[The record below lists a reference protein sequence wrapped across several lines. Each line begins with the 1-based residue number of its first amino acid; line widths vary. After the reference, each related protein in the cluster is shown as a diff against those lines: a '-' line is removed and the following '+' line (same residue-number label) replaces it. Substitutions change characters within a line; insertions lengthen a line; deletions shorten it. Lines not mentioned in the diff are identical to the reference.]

1 MLASWPVRAAGD
13 RIGPSLE
20 APAAE
25 PPAPGGKTGPLS
37 AGPAVAALVV
47 CVCALFFGNGLSDA
61 PLVWIGGIALVAAAA
76 FLVRAPALG
85 RAGLAYLGCLA
96 GLALWCGVSVLW
108 SASPDSTWTTTNR
121 TLVYLGFAVLGVLV
135 GPALDRVAAGATAVA
150 AAVCGW
156 ALLAKCVP
164 AIYSDYGRFAR
175 LRAPLDDANML
186 ALVAVAG
193 VALALWAGSAG
204 GRAADARPDDRVAQ
218 GGPGGLAAR
227 SRVGAAVLLYLFVL
241 TLLLTYSRFGVAL
254 ACVVAAAYVLREPR
268 RLESIATLVLGSV
281 AGGAVFVLAL
291 ALNGITSDGQSRSV
305 RAHDGW
311 VFALAVVGVAVVVAL
326 AARVPLPRAHER
338 TIERAA
344 AVVALAGVVAVVVLS
359 VVKAGTIWHEF
370 TNPVSAQTTSST
382 KHLTELGS
390 GNRWTWWTEAW
401 RGFTSHPL
409 GGTGAGTFQLTDLRY
424 RRSTDITALEPHNVP
439 LQFLSETGI
448 VGFLLWV
455 GLAAAALTSIR
466 RRGPL
471 PLLVAAFFV
480 HSVGN
485 YDWNFVA
492 VCGPFLF
499 LAGVLVTGE
508 RERARRPVPAVAFA
522 VVFALG
528 CVYSLAAPWLAQRAE
543 ATATTLSQ
551 LKRAHS
557 YDPLNTQ
564 IITEQAVFF
573 EATAPRTAER
583 YYRDA
588 IALEPTNAEIWLELA
603 TFYAENGAWE
613 DAYKAL
619 SKAYAYDPAG
629 PAGQCG
635 LARQIRRKV
644 GIRTTCR
651 GAGLPPIP

>member
-13 RIGPSLE
+13 RM
-20 APAAE
+20 
-25 PPAPGGKTGPLS
+25 
-37 AGPAVAALVV
+37 GPAVAALVV
-47 CVCALFFGNGLSDA
+47 CVCALFFGDGLSDA

-76 FLVRAPALG
+76 FLLWAPALG
-85 RAGLAYLGCLA
+85 RAGVAYLGCLA
-96 GLALWCGVSVLW
+96 GLALWCGLSVLW
-108 SASPDSTWTTTNR
+108 SASPERTWTTTNR

-135 GPALDRVAAGATAVA
+135 GPRLERVAAVAAAVV

-164 AIYSDYGRFAR
+164 AFYSDYGRFAR

-193 VALALWAGSAG
+193 VTLAVW
-204 GRAADARPDDRVAQ
+204 
-218 GGPGGLAAR
+218 LAAR
-227 SRVGAAVLLYLFVL
+227 SRVGGTVLLYVSVV

-254 ACVVAAAYVLREPR
+254 ACIAAAAYVLREPR
-268 RLESIATLVLGSV
+268 RVEGIATLALGGI
-281 AGGAVFVLAL
+281 AGGAVFGVAL
-291 ALNGITSDGQSRSV
+291 ALNGITSDGEPRSV

-311 VFALAVVGVAVVVAL
+311 VFALALVGVGLAVAF
-326 AARVPLPRAHER
+326 AARLPLPRAHDR

-344 AVVALAGVVAVVVLS
+344 AIVALAAVLAVVVLS
-359 VVKAGTIWHEF
+359 VVRAGTIWHGF
-370 TNPVSAQTTSST
+370 TNPVSAQTTSTT

-390 GNRWTWWTEAW
+390 GNRWAWWTEAW
-401 RGFTSHPL
+401 RGFTNHPL

-424 RRSTDITALEPHNVP
+424 RQSSDITALEPHNVP
-439 LQFLSETGI
+439 LQFLTETGI
-448 VGFLLWV
+448 VGFLLWL
-455 GLAAAALTSIR
+455 GLAAAALASIR

-480 HSVGN
+480 HAVVN

-499 LAGVLVTGE
+499 LAGVLVA
-508 RERARRPVPAVAFA
+508 REGRRSRRPVLAVACA

-543 ATATTLSQ
+543 AKATTLSAFAH
-551 LKRAHS
+551 AHS

-564 IITEQAVFF
+564 IITD
-573 EATAPRTAER
+573 EAAFAPTLRAAQR

-588 IALEPTNAEIWLELA
+588 ITLEPTNAAVWLELT
-603 TFYAENGAWE
+603 TFYAENHAWE
-613 DAYKAL
+613 LAYKAL
-619 SKAYAYDPAG
+619 SKAYRYDPKG

-635 LARQIRRKV
+635 LAHQIRRKV
-644 GIRTTCR
+644 GVRATCR

>member
-13 RIGPSLE
+13 RI
-20 APAAE
+20 
-25 PPAPGGKTGPLS
+25 
-37 AGPAVAALVV
+37 GPAVAALVV
-47 CVCALFFGNGLSDA
+47 CVCALFFGNGLTDG

-76 FLVRAPALG
+76 FVVWAPVLG
-85 RAGLAYLGCLA
+85 RAGLAYLGCLG
-96 GLALWCGVSVLW
+96 GLALWCGLSVLW
-108 SASPDSTWTTTNR
+108 SASPDRTWTTTNR
-121 TLVYLGFAVLGVLV
+121 TLVYFGFAALGVLV
-135 GPALDRVAAGATAVA
+135 GPRLDGVVAATTAVV

-164 AIYSDYGRFAR
+164 ALYSDYGRFAR
-175 LRAPLDDANML
+175 LRAPVDDANML

-193 VALALWAGSAG
+193 VALALW
-204 GRAADARPDDRVAQ
+204 V
-218 GGPGGLAAR
+218 AAR
-227 SRVGAAVLLYLFVL
+227 SRVGGTVLLYLFAL

-281 AGGAVFVLAL
+281 AGGAVFVGAL
-291 ALNGITSDGQSRSV
+291 ELNGITSDGQPRSV

-326 AARVPLPRAHER
+326 AARLPLPRAHEGM
-338 TIERAA
+338 IERAA
-344 AVVALAGVVAVVVLS
+344 ALVALAGVLAVVVLS

-370 TNPVSAQTTSST
+370 TNPVSTQTTSTT

-401 RGFTSHPL
+401 RGFTNHPL

-424 RRSTDITALEPHNVP
+424 RQSTDITALEPHNVP

-448 VGFLLWV
+448 VGFLLWL

-480 HSVGN
+480 HAVGN

-499 LAGVLVTGE
+499 LAGVLVAGE
-508 RERARRPVPAVAFA
+508 RVRARRPATAVAFA

-528 CVYSLAAPWLAQRAE
+528 CVYSLAAPWLAQRAV
-543 ATATTLSQ
+543 AKATTLSQ

-564 IITEQAVFF
+564 IITEEAVFF

-588 IALEPTNAEIWLELA
+588 IALEPTNAEVWLELA

-635 LARQIRRKV
+635 LARQIRHKV

-651 GAGLPPIP
+651 GAGLAPIP

>member
-13 RIGPSLE
+13 RIGPAL
-20 APAAE
+20 
-25 PPAPGGKTGPLS
+25 
-37 AGPAVAALVV
+37 AALVV

-76 FLVRAPALG
+76 FLVWAPALG

-96 GLALWCGVSVLW
+96 GLALWCGLSVLW
-108 SASPDSTWTTTNR
+108 SASPDRTWTTTNR
-121 TLVYLGFAVLGVLV
+121 TLVYLGFAALGVLV
-135 GPALDRVAAGATAVA
+135 GHDLDRVAAVATAVV

-164 AIYSDYGRFAR
+164 ALYADYGRFAR

-193 VALALWAGSAG
+193 VALALWS
-204 GRAADARPDDRVAQ
+204 
-218 GGPGGLAAR
+218 AAR
-227 SRVGAAVLLYLFVL
+227 SRVGGTVLLYVFVV

-254 ACVVAAAYVLREPR
+254 ACAVAAAYVLREPR
-268 RLESIATLVLGSV
+268 RVESIATLVLGGV
-281 AGGAVFVLAL
+281 AGGAVFAVAL
-291 ALNGITSDGQSRSV
+291 TLNGITSDGQPRSV

-311 VFALAVVGVAVVVAL
+311 VFALVLVGVGLVVAL
-326 AARVPLPRAHER
+326 AARGRLPRTHER

-344 AVVALAGVVAVVVLS
+344 AVVALAAVLAVVVLS

-370 TNPVSAQTTSST
+370 TNPVSAQTTSTT

-424 RRSTDITALEPHNVP
+424 RQSTDITALEPHNVP

-448 VGFLLWV
+448 VGFLLWL
-455 GLAAAALTSIR
+455 GLAAAALVSIR

-480 HSVGN
+480 HAVVN
-485 YDWNFVA
+485 YDWSFVA

-499 LAGVLVTGE
+499 LAGVLVTE
-508 RERARRPVPAVAFA
+508 RRERARRPVLAAVFA

-543 ATATTLSQ
+543 AKATTLAQ
-551 LKRAHS
+551 LKHAHS

-564 IITEQAVFF
+564 IITEEAVFF
-573 EATAPRTAER
+573 EATAPRTAQR

-588 IALEPTNAEIWLELA
+588 IALEPTNAELWLELA
-603 TFYAENGAWE
+603 TFYADNHAWQL
-613 DAYKAL
+613 AYTAL
-619 SKAYAYDPAG
+619 SKAYRYDPRG

-635 LARQIRRKV
+635 LAHEIRQKV
-644 GIRTTCR
+644 GVRATCR
-651 GAGLPPIP
+651 GGGLKPIP